1 MCLSLSATQVV
12 GELLTYKMV
21 VGKCAEV
28 ATGT

>member
-1 MCLSLSATQVV
+1 MSVSECHIGG

-21 VGKCAEV
+21 VGKCAKV